1 MIIGLKSQCAARI
14 LNEIVKK
21 INETFTGSKHM
32 LSQVPMIESI
42 PLQIATMMSM
52 IEYEIE

>member
-42 PLQIATMMSM
+42 PLQIATMMRM
-52 IEYEIE
+52 IE